1 MNAPDWALIE
11 RSRDAD
17 RYSERMNYAERHSAE
32 VARVARELTLQ
43 WLAGDFERPF
53 EEAAMVTDRSIT
65 ITDPDRHPMRWQTVG
80 ECVRDSLDYRLGPTT
95 DDALKLL
102 ARVAKGEDV
111 KDAAAELIAAAAVRW
126 AETNVEV
133 E

>member
-1 MNAPDWALIE
+1 MNAPDWALIQN
-11 RSRDAD
+11 RRDAD

-32 VARVARELTLQ
+32 VARVARALTLQ

-53 EEAAMVTDRSIT
+53 EEAAMVSAGYGLPR
-65 ITDPDRHPMRWQTVG
+65 RWQTVG
-80 ECVRDSLDYRLGPTT
+80 ECVLDALDYRLGPTT
-95 DDALKLL
+95 EDALKLL
-102 ARVAKGEDV
+102 ARAAKGEDV
-111 KDAAAELIAAAAVRW
+111 KDAAAELIAAAAIRW